1 MASLFSELK
10 EGLEEIDGYLD
21 DAIWTLGLEQED
33 LRKLS
38 DFNDREELQ
47 NVVYSLGSII
57 DDLRLARKRIID

>member
-1 MASLFSELK
+1 VVSIFSELR
-10 EGLEEIDGYLD
+10 ESLEEIDGSLD
-21 DAIWTLGLEQED
+21 DAIWTLGEEQKD

-57 DDLRLARKRIID
+57 DDLQLARKRIID